1 MSTFEK
7 TGRGE
12 INSNGNKFTPIQP
25 RWLPSR
31 TIVAADWPGPRA
43 AGLGLEGGSNGPGGP
58 LTTNGTTDR
67 PQLPEIVRLIIE
79 GPVAWTRVPPWVD
92 PIDEEWKDMVE
103 KWKRDDGTYYT
114 LNQRGADY
122 VGVYLV
128 ELTPRQMRVARG
140 FGLAASEDEPTLM
153 RWAWRGDRGPVPRA
167 EPEWKDRRV
176 QPKLVN
182 MDFVLP
188 KCIKWQPNCLDGAV
202 RAAGRAEREQREARE
217 DGVQTRMERVAGAI
231 RKANGVADRKA

>member
-7 TGRGE
+7 TGGGE
-12 INSNGNKFTPIQP
+12 INSNGHTRFPAIQP

-31 TIVAADWPGPRA
+31 TIIAADWPGP
-43 AGLGLEGGSNGPGGP
+43 GGPEGGSDVP
-58 LTTNGTTDR
+58 T
-67 PQLPEIVRLIIE
+67 LPEIIRLIIE
-79 GPVAWTRVPPWVD
+79 GPVAWTRVPPWAD
-92 PIDEEWKDMVE
+92 PLDGEWKDMIE

-140 FGLAASEDEPTLM
+140 FGLAASEDEPTLV
-153 RWAWRGDRGPVPRA
+153 RWAWRGDDGPVPRA

-176 QPKLVN
+176 QPKLVD
-182 MDFVLP
+182 MDCVLP
-188 KCIKWQPNCLDGAV
+188 KCIKWHPDCLDGTV
-202 RAAGRAEREQREARE
+202 RAAGRADRDRREATE
-217 DGVQTRMERVAGAI
+217 DGVQTRMERVAGEI
-231 RKANGVADRKA
+231 RKANGVANQHLPIPNRDRKSP